1 MGKLIYPEGSWVA
14 IVTPFT
20 ENNAIDLGVMHDLVD
35 FHAANGTSTL
45 LVLGSTGEPTTLTIE
60 EKKAVIKDMARY
72 CKGKIHA
79 FFGVTHGDT
88 EKTIELARYAQEQD
102 ADGIV
107 VVVPPYLCP
116 DQASVLEYLIDVC
129 LSVDISV
136 GLYNN
141 PARVVANV
149 NAETVITLFKSVPN
163 LVADKEAMP
172 NVGQIATIQEG
183 THGELPILCC
193 DSPAYALTLPVL
205 AFGGAGTANVTGNI
219 HPRAMAEMSRPWKN
233 FEDVQ
238 RTRRIYNEL
247 LPIMEACYAATN
259 PVAVKTFVRLM
270 GFPVGHCK
278 RPMRDVSPEIQ
289 EGMKW
294 LIEEFELKKIYNLK

>member
-1 MGKLIYPEGSWVA
+1 MSKLIYPEGSWVA

-20 ENNAIDLGVMHDLVD
+20 DNGSVDLGVMRELVD
-35 FHAANGTSTL
+35 FQAANGTGTL
-45 LVLGSTGEPTTLTIE
+45 LILGSTGEPTTLTIE
-60 EKKAVIKDMARY
+60 EKKTIVKDMARY

-88 EKTIELARYAQEQD
+88 EKTIDLARFAQEQD
-102 ADGIV
+102 ADGVV

-116 DQASVLEYLIDVC
+116 NQASVLQYLIDVC
-129 LSVDISV
+129 MSVDIGV

-141 PARVVANV
+141 PARVVANIDPD
-149 NAETVITLFKSVPN
+149 TVITLFNSVPN

-183 THGELPILCC
+183 TGGELPILCC

-205 AFGGAGTANVTGNI
+205 ALGGVGTANVTGNV
-219 HPRAMAEMSRPWKN
+219 HPRAMADMSKPWKN
-233 FEDVQ
+233 FEDVE
-238 RTRRIYNEL
+238 RTRRIYFEI
-247 LPIMEACYAATN
+247 LPLMEACYAATN
-259 PVAVKTFVRLM
+259 PVAVKTFVRLL

-278 RPMRDVSPEIQ
+278 RPMLDVGPEIQ
-289 EGMKW
+289 SAMKL
-294 LIEEFELKKIYNLK
+294 LIEEFELKKLYNLK